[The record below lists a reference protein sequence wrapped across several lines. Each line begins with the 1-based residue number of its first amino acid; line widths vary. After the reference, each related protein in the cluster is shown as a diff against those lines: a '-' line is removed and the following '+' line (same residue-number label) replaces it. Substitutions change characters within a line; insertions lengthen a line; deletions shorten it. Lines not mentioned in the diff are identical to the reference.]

1 MNNYEQSYVNYAK
14 AQLDAAKTDD
24 DKAIWNRNIAAAE
37 REIAKQQLNYCI
49 D

>member
-1 MNNYEQSYVNYAK
+1 MTYEQAYIDYAK

-24 DKAIWNRNIAAAE
+24 DKLFWTNNIAAAE
-37 REIAKQQLNYCI
+37 YELAKQQSNYCF